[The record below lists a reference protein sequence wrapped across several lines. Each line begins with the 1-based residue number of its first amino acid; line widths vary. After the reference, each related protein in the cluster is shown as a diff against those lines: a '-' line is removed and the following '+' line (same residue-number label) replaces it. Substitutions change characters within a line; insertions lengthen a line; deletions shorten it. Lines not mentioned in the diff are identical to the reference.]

1 MGRQA
6 ERVYTEQRD
15 IARIESWAEQL
26 QDEAMVAVEL
36 ADGRRVEGVVTARP
50 TVQVFQDARG
60 REGLNALVRIDDARD
75 PAQAHYLWLDR
86 IVGIRRIG
94 TA

>member
-15 IARIESWAEQL
+15 IARIESWAQQL